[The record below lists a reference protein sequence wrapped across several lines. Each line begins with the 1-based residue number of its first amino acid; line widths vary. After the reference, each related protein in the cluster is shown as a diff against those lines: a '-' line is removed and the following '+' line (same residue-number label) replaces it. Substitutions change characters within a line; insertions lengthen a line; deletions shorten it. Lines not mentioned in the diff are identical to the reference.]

1 MDIVNSADTQERCE
15 SPNTVTDHSICR
27 RRSTVALSSPNPR
40 ETIRESRR
48 PMLNVVDQHSE
59 RLRINSRESQ
69 EARQGLRRG
78 AVEVAC
84 EGAGVV
90 TEQVFGECE
99 RGVTTRTSVDGDDL
113 AVTFSAFVNGASWGK
128 GGEWYFLNSTWVKGV
143 TAGLGAIL

>member
-1 MDIVNSADTQERCE
+1 
-15 SPNTVTDHSICR
+15 
-27 RRSTVALSSPNPR
+27 
-40 ETIRESRR
+40 
-48 PMLNVVDQHSE
+48 MLNVVDQHSE